1 MNYFVSL
8 LSAPTDADWLSVKSR
23 ALVTIGKQAVNP
35 PSTEWKHAVEKLRE
49 EIISEIQEI
58 YKTNPAGGALHIV
71 LDDGNT
77 DSRSIRW
84 CLANSIHEIEDMKV
98 RELFVKCACDLL
110 EIGDERTRDNVIWVA
125 FDRMRGDNS
134 EQG

>member
-1 MNYFVSL
+1 MREEEEQLTLHLTNGVL
-8 LSAPTDADWLSVKSR
+8 QTMIKEGEHNLM
-23 ALVTIGKQAVNP
+23 QN
-35 PSTEWKHAVEKLRE
+35 EVEKLRE

>member
-1 MNYFVSL
+1 MK
-8 LSAPTDADWLSVKSR
+8 KS
-23 ALVTIGKQAVNP
+23 
-35 PSTEWKHAVEKLRE
+35 ELRE

-77 DSRSIRW
+77 ESHFIQW
-84 CLANSIHEIEDMKV
+84 CLANSIPKIEDMKV

-110 EIGDERTRDNVIWVA
+110 EIGSERTRDNVIWMA
-125 FDRMRGDNS
+125 FDRMRGGNS
-134 EQG
+134 EQE

>member
-1 MNYFVSL
+1 MIKEGEYNL
-8 LSAPTDADWLSVKSR
+8 M
-23 ALVTIGKQAVNP
+23 QN
-35 PSTEWKHAVEKLRE
+35 EVEKLRE

-77 DSRSIRW
+77 DSSFIRW

-134 EQG
+134 EKE

>member
-1 MNYFVSL
+1 M
-8 LSAPTDADWLSVKSR
+8 K
-23 ALVTIGKQAVNP
+23 KNP
-35 PSTEWKHAVEKLRE
+35 DPGLKE
-49 EIISEIQEI
+49 EIISEIKEI
-58 YKTNPAGGALHIV
+58 YDYYPAGGALHIV

-77 DSRSIRW
+77 DSHFIRW
-84 CLANSIHEIEDMKV
+84 CLANSIPKIEDTEM

-110 EIGDERTRDNVIWVA
+110 EIGGERTRDNVIGMA

>member
-1 MNYFVSL
+1 MK
-8 LSAPTDADWLSVKSR
+8 KS
-23 ALVTIGKQAVNP
+23 
-35 PSTEWKHAVEKLRE
+35 ELRE

-58 YKTNPAGGALHIV
+58 YKTNPAGGELHIV

-77 DSRSIRW
+77 DSHFIQW
-84 CLANSIHEIEDMKV
+84 CLANSIPKIEDMQS

-110 EIGDERTRDNVIWVA
+110 EIGGERTRDNVIWMA

-134 EQG
+134 EQE

>member
-1 MNYFVSL
+1 MQN
-8 LSAPTDADWLSVKSR
+8 
-23 ALVTIGKQAVNP
+23 
-35 PSTEWKHAVEKLRE
+35 EVEKLRE

-77 DSRSIRW
+77 DSRFIQW

-110 EIGDERTRDNVIWVA
+110 EIGDERTRDNVIGMA
-125 FDRMRGDNS
+125 FDRMLGDNS
-134 EQG
+134 EQE

>member
-1 MNYFVSL
+1 MK
-8 LSAPTDADWLSVKSR
+8 KS
-23 ALVTIGKQAVNP
+23 
-35 PSTEWKHAVEKLRE
+35 ELRE

-77 DSRSIRW
+77 ESHFIQW
-84 CLANSIHEIEDMKV
+84 CFANSIPKIENAEM
-98 RELFVKCACDLL
+98 RELFVKCACNLL
-110 EIGDERTRDNVIWVA
+110 EIGGERTRDNVIGMA

-134 EQG
+134 EQE

>member
-1 MNYFVSL
+1 MREEEEQLTLHLTNVVLQTMIKEGEYNL
-8 LSAPTDADWLSVKSR
+8 M
-23 ALVTIGKQAVNP
+23 QN
-35 PSTEWKHAVEKLRE
+35 EVEKLRE